1 MRSSWHQDWTMST
14 RSSKIYFCLLLLVLI
29 VSNQACVVSKNPP
42 IAGTPFTFVT
52 QSSPADSSTLITST
66 PEARISST
74 PSSTFPVDGIMP
86 SSTPSSV
93 TITAVNGNL
102 FIRRGPGLAYN
113 PIALLLKG
121 QSALVLAHDVL
132 VNWVEVP
139 IPTLPGKTGWVSI
152 QTVFSSVSGNLM
164 DMPEILP
171 TGWPVPA
178 YLRNCTY
185 DQMIVEP
192 GDTTLPSVNN
202 NPDNEVWIYPGIH
215 NVFDTDVDGQP
226 EVLTVDLKE
235 GMTVDV
241 RVDGN
246 GDHRKCP

>member
-1 MRSSWHQDWTMST
+1 
-14 RSSKIYFCLLLLVLI
+14 
-29 VSNQACVVSKNPP
+29 
-42 IAGTPFTFVT
+42 
-52 QSSPADSSTLITST
+52 
-66 PEARISST
+66 
-74 PSSTFPVDGIMP
+74 
-86 SSTPSSV
+86 
-93 TITAVNGNL
+93 
-102 FIRRGPGLAYN
+102 
-113 PIALLLKG
+113 
-121 QSALVLAHDVL
+121 
-132 VNWVEVP
+132 
-139 IPTLPGKTGWVSI
+139 
-152 QTVFSSVSGNLM
+152 
-164 DMPEILP
+164 MPEILP